1 MADNSSFLNGMEN
14 EHNNHSNN
22 SNNSTSGNNGINEAL
37 LAYLKEMNE
46 TLKELAKNAQSTSQ
60 SSARDSIP
68 RRDDFRKKAEHDR
81 ESRQF
86 NAKKPK
92 FRTKGDPLENFLDS
106 FEDSIIEGFLGAD
119 FRDKIGSAFE
129 GLADMIG
136 VELEEIPSALGKE
149 VGKQAMDAFKKSEW
163 GQQVSQKFDSFKN
176 QATSKVK
183 DAFQAGV
190 DRYGQNPD
198 WNMFRNKWAASGSQ
212 SAAKDTAANMAGDMA
227 KNAATN
233 TAANAAK
240 GAATNTATKAL
251 VAKGGSTAMTA
262 AAGAKVAGGAATAAG
277 GTAAAAGGAGA
288 ALSGL
293 ASAAAAACP
302 YILIAVAAIAAAI
315 IIINK
320 LKDAFAPAIEGA
332 KALAEAS
339 KKAANRY
346 AASRKE
352 MQENEKK
359 RLAEDVNAMIEE
371 PFKILREA
379 AEKAYDVW
387 DANLRLINATQG
399 YNKSDLQ
406 SLMGMYAQR
415 LRSEGLTDVVA
426 STEIT
431 ESLEKVLRSGLSGR
445 VAEEFA
451 YLATKLNS
459 AIPTQD
465 FFNYAE
471 TYASIAAN
479 AIAAGKSEAEAI
491 SYANEQMELFASN
504 VLFASRQLAGGFTT
518 GLQDAQQL
526 FESAVHIANA
536 AKTNNSAQIGGVL
549 TSVSAI
555 VGAVAPDLSSS
566 ITETIVKA
574 ATGGNSEEIVAL
586 RSLAGIDAGNTAFL
600 RALANDPQAIFS
612 AMFTNLAKMQNMSP
626 DNYMEVAEG
635 LSDVFGLSAEAF
647 QRVDFNYLAQAINNM
662 SVSNAALSENIE
674 HLKSG
679 ETTTTAEQLK
689 IAQINK
695 YMLEEGLAYVLDN
708 EVARSIQEHMW
719 DEQLANELMEA
730 SYGVELQGAA
740 LKFLEGISQTVQNI
754 IDFLNP
760 FSFLKK
766 IGNLIATAVEG
777 NAQQSDI
784 KQLLE
789 LGKVGQGSAK
799 SLYNLTTRGT
809 NLNLTDS
816 IVTMMG
822 GFSAY
827 EAAHAGTQIFNA
839 ITNLHTTAT
848 DLGQYGSSMLSA
860 LVQNGVGRIGTND
873 SVDSKYQW
881 NSIGKSIARAITASA
896 PTASIATLSLDSQS
910 SNQITQLNATQQ
922 AQSNVAAKIE
932 KMTSDEYMKPY
943 LDQEGG
949 YEKWLSSAK
958 SLGIQDVSTAL
969 KEVGYNEEDLKSK
982 FNQQQAKEAA
992 KREDEWLKE
1001 QQEWL
1006 RYQRDH
1012 IWPLKEETWW
1022 PAHEEWV
1029 TQHLGY
1035 IKDIDETQLP
1045 NVQSLMTQL
1054 IGNSNRLLTSILSK
1068 TTDFYDEWVAYYVEH
1083 TAYSAAYRHSDV
1095 DRIQRQSD
1103 AEQSDAVYALADA
1116 LTQNTVDLKDPAV
1129 QTNALLSQILIV
1141 ANAILQQNNQSAA
1154 GTSLAETLSG
1164 LALGLIK

>member
-1 MADNSSFLNGMEN
+1 MAGNGTDNGNFKAGMEN
-14 EHNNHSNN
+14 AHDNNQNT
-22 SNNSTSGNNGINEAL
+22 STSGNSGINEAL

-46 TLKELAKNAQSTSQ
+46 TLHELAKNAQNTSQ
-60 SSARDSIP
+60 SNARNNIP
-68 RRDDFRKKAEHDR
+68 RRDDFRKKAQEDR

-149 VGKQAMDAFKKSEW
+149 LGKQAMDAFKDSDLGKKFTE
-163 GQQVSQKFDSFKN
+163 KFDSFKD
-176 QATSKVK
+176 QASSKIK
-183 DAFQAGV
+183 DAFQSGV
-190 DRYGQNPD
+190 DRYNQNPD
-198 WNMFRNKWAASGSQ
+198 WNIFKDKWKASGASQ
-212 SAAKDTAANMAGDMA
+212 SAAKDAAANMAGEAA
-227 KNAATN
+227 KKTATDV
-233 TAANAAK
+233 AANAAK
-240 GAATNTATKAL
+240 GAATNGATQAL
-251 VAKGGSTAMTA
+251 VTKGGSTAVTA
-262 AAGAKVAGGAATAAG
+262 VGTKVAGGAAAGAAG
-277 GTAAAAGGAGA
+277 AGGAGA
-288 ALSGL
+288 AVSGL
-293 ASAAAAACP
+293 ASAAAAAGP
-302 YILIAVAAIAAAI
+302 YILVAVAAIAAAV

-320 LKDAFAPAIEGA
+320 LKDAFGPAIEGA
-332 KALAEAS
+332 KAFAEAS

-352 MQENEKK
+352 MQENEQK
-359 RLAEDVNAMIEE
+359 RLAEDVNAMIEA
-371 PFKILREA
+371 PFKILEEA
-379 AEKAYDVW
+379 AQKAYDVW

-399 YNKSDLQ
+399 YNKADLQ
-406 SLMGMYAQR
+406 SLMGNYAER
-415 LRSEGLTDVVA
+415 LRQENLTNVIATTDV
-426 STEIT
+426 T
-431 ESLEKVLRSGLSGR
+431 ESLAKVLDSGLSGK

-465 FFNYAE
+465 FFNYAD

-479 AIAAGKSEAEAI
+479 AIAAGKSESEAI
-491 SYANEQMELFASN
+491 AYANQQMELFASN
-504 VLFASRQLAGGFTT
+504 VLYASRQLAGGFTT
-518 GLQDAQQL
+518 GLQDAQSL
-526 FESAVHIANA
+526 FESAVQIATA

-566 ITETIVKA
+566 ITQTIVKA

-600 RALANDPQAIFS
+600 RALANDPQAVFS
-612 AMFTNLAKMQNMSP
+612 AMFSNLANMQNMSP

-635 LSDVFGLSAEAF
+635 LSNIFGLSAEAF
-647 QRVDFNYLAQAINNM
+647 QRVDFNYLAQAISEMN
-662 SVSNAALSENIE
+662 VSNAALNENIA
-674 HLKSG
+674 HLASG

-689 IAQINK
+689 MAQINE

-708 EVARSIQEHMW
+708 EVARAIQQHMW

-730 SYGVELQGAA
+730 TYGVELQGAA

-766 IGNLIATAVEG
+766 IGNLVATANEA
-777 NAQQSDI
+777 NAQQADI
-784 KQLLE
+784 RQLLE
-789 LGKVGQGSAK
+789 LGKVGQGNAQ

-822 GFSAY
+822 GRSAY

-848 DLGQYGSSMLSA
+848 DLGEYGANMLSA
-860 LVQNGVGRIGTND
+860 LMQNSVGRAGTND
-873 SVDSKYQW
+873 TVDSEYTW
-881 NSIGKSIARAITASA
+881 NSIGKSVARAIQKTVPS
-896 PTASIATLSLDSQS
+896 TTLATLSLDSS
-910 SNQITQLNATQQ
+910 SSAQLAQLNATQQ
-922 AQSNVAAKIE
+922 AQSAVAAKLE
-932 KMTSDEYMKPY
+932 KLTSEEYMKPY
-943 LDQEGG
+943 LDQDEG
-949 YEKWLSSAK
+949 YEKWLASAK
-958 SLGIQDVSTAL
+958 SLGIQDVSAAL
-969 KEVGYNEEDLKSK
+969 KEAGYSEDTLKSQ

-992 KREDEWLKE
+992 NRENEWLIE
-1001 QQEWL
+1001 QKNWL
-1006 RYQRDH
+1006 AQQRDELWPTKMVHLANIEGH
-1012 IWPLKEETWW
+1012 IKN
-1022 PAHEEWV
+1022 
-1029 TQHLGY
+1029 
-1035 IKDIDETQLP
+1035 IDESLLP
-1045 NVQSLMTQL
+1045 ETNTLLADL
-1054 IGNSNRLLTSILSK
+1054 IGNSNKLLDSIFRKTS
-1068 TTDFYDEWVAYYVEH
+1068 DFYDEWIAYYVEH
-1083 TAYSAAYRHSDV
+1083 TAYSAAYKHSDV
-1095 DRIQRQSD
+1095 DKIQRQSN
-1103 AEQSDAVYALADA
+1103 AQQSDAVYALADA
-1116 LTQNTVDLKDPAV
+1116 LTQNTVDLKDPAI

-1141 ANAILQQNNQSAA
+1141 VNAIMQQNDKTSA
-1154 GTSLAETLSG
+1154 GTSLAETLNG

>member
-1 MADNSSFLNGMEN
+1 MAGNGTNDGNFKAGMEN
-14 EHNNHSNN
+14 EHDNNQNT
-22 SNNSTSGNNGINEAL
+22 STSGNSGINEAL

-46 TLKELAKNAQSTSQ
+46 TLHELAKNAQTTSQ
-60 SSARDSIP
+60 SNARNNIP
-68 RRDDFRKKAEHDR
+68 RRDDFRKKAEQDR

-149 VGKQAMDAFKKSEW
+149 IGKQAMDAFKGSDFGKKATE
-163 GQQVSQKFDSFKN
+163 KFSSFKD

-183 DAFQAGV
+183 DAFQSGV

-198 WNMFRNKWAASGSQ
+198 WNIFKDKWKASGASQ
-212 SAAKDTAANMAGDMA
+212 SAAKDAAANMAGDAA
-227 KNAATN
+227 KKTATN
-233 TAANAAK
+233 AAANAAK

-251 VAKGGSTAMTA
+251 VAKGGSTALTTAGTSMAGGA
-262 AAGAKVAGGAATAAG
+262 AAGAG
-277 GTAAAAGGAGA
+277 AAGGAGA
-288 ALSGL
+288 AVSGL
-293 ASAAAAACP
+293 ASAAAAAGP
-302 YILIAVAAIAAAI
+302 YILIAVAAIAAAV

-320 LKDAFAPAIEGA
+320 LKEAFGPAIEGA

-346 AASRKE
+346 ASSRKE

-371 PFKILREA
+371 PFKILEA
-379 AEKAYDVW
+379 AAQKAYDVW

-399 YNKSDLQ
+399 YNKADLQ
-406 SLMGMYAQR
+406 SLMGSYAER
-415 LRSEGLTDVVA
+415 LRKDNLTSVIA
-426 STEIT
+426 STDIT
-431 ESLEKVLRSGLSGR
+431 ESLAKVLDSGLSGR

-518 GLQDAQQL
+518 GLQDAQSL
-526 FESAVHIANA
+526 FESAVQIATA

-600 RALANDPQAIFS
+600 RALANDPQAVFS
-612 AMFTNLAKMQNMSP
+612 AMFTNLANMQNMSP

-635 LSDVFGLSAEAF
+635 LSEVFGLSAEAF
-647 QRVDFNYLAQAINNM
+647 QRVDFNYLAQAISQMN
-662 SVSNAALSENIE
+662 VSNAALNENIE
-674 HLKSG
+674 HLVSG

-689 IAQINK
+689 IAEINK

-708 EVARSIQEHMW
+708 EVARAIQQHMW

-730 SYGVELQGAA
+730 TYGVELQGAA
-740 LKFLEGISQTVQNI
+740 LQFLEGISQTVQNI

-760 FSFLKK
+760 FSWLKK
-766 IGNLIATAVEG
+766 IGNLIATANEA
-777 NAQQSDI
+777 NAQQADI

-789 LGKVGQGSAK
+789 LGKVGQGNAK
-799 SLYNLTTRGT
+799 ALYNLTTRGT

-822 GFSAY
+822 GRSMY

-860 LVQNGVGRIGTND
+860 LMQNSIGRIGEND
-873 SVDSKYQW
+873 NVDSKYEW
-881 NSIGKSIARAITASA
+881 NSIGKSVARAIQKTLPS
-896 PTASIATLSLDSQS
+896 TSIATLSLDSS
-910 SNQITQLNATQQ
+910 SSAQIAQLSATQK
-922 AQSNVAAKIE
+922 AQSAVAAKLE
-932 KMTSDEYMKPY
+932 KLTSEDYMKAYVNP
-943 LDQEGG
+943 DDKDNFG
-949 YEKWLSSAK
+949 YDKWIASAK
-958 SLGIQDVSTAL
+958 SLGIQDVTAAL
-969 KEVGYNEEDLKSK
+969 KEAGYNEDDLKSQ
-982 FNQQQAKEAA
+982 FNQQQAREAA
-992 KREDEWLKE
+992 DREHEWEEE
-1001 QQEWL
+1001 QKAWL
-1006 RYQRDH
+1006 RQKRDELWPTKMTHLANIEGH
-1012 IWPLKEETWW
+1012 IKN
-1022 PAHEEWV
+1022 
-1029 TQHLGY
+1029 
-1035 IKDIDETQLP
+1035 IDEELLP
-1045 NVQSLMTQL
+1045 ETNTLLADL
-1054 IGNSNRLLTSILSK
+1054 IGNSNRLLDSIFRKTS
-1068 TTDFYDEWVAYYVEH
+1068 DFYDEWIAYYVEH
-1083 TAYSAAYRHSDV
+1083 TAYSAAYKHSDV
-1095 DRIQRQSD
+1095 DKIQRQSN
-1103 AEQSDAVYALADA
+1103 AQQSDAVYALADA

-1129 QTNALLSQILIV
+1129 QTNAILSQILLV
-1141 ANAILQQNNQSAA
+1141 LNAIMQQNNQSSA

-1164 LALGLIK
+1164 LAMGLIK

>member
-1 MADNSSFLNGMEN
+1 MAGTDDGRFLAGMEN
-14 EHNNHSNN
+14 EHNNNGN
-22 SNNSTSGNNGINEAL
+22 TSTSGNAGINEAL

-46 TLKELAKNAQSTSQ
+46 TLHELAKNAQNTSQ
-60 SSARDSIP
+60 SNARNSIP
-68 RRDDFRKKAEHDR
+68 RRDDFRKKAEQDR

-106 FEDSIIEGFLGAD
+106 FEDSIIEGFLGVD

-149 VGKQAMDAFKKSEW
+149 IGKQAMDAFKGTELGKKATEM
-163 GQQVSQKFDSFKN
+163 FDDLKN

-183 DAFQAGV
+183 DAFQSGV
-190 DRYGQNPD
+190 DRYNQNPD
-198 WNMFRNKWAASGSQ
+198 WNIFRNKWAANGSQ
-212 SAAKDTAANMAGDMA
+212 SAAKDAAANMAGDAA
-227 KNAATN
+227 KKTATD
-233 TAANAAK
+233 TAAGVAK
-240 GAATNTATKAL
+240 GAATNTAATGL
-251 VAKGGSTAMTA
+251 VAKGGSTALTTAGTSMAGGA
-262 AAGAKVAGGAATAAG
+262 AAGAG
-277 GTAAAAGGAGA
+277 AAGGAGA
-288 ALSGL
+288 AVSGL
-293 ASAAAAACP
+293 ASAAATAAP
-302 YILIAVAAIAAAI
+302 YILIAVAAIASAI
-315 IIINK
+315 ILINK
-320 LKDAFAPAIEGA
+320 LEDAFGPAIEGA

-346 AASRKE
+346 ASSRKE

-371 PFKILREA
+371 PFNILKA
-379 AEKAYDVW
+379 AAQKAYDVW

-399 YNKSDLQ
+399 YNKADLQ
-406 SLMGMYAQR
+406 SLMGSYAER
-415 LRSEGLTDVVA
+415 LRRDNLTSVIA
-426 STEIT
+426 STDIT
-431 ESLEKVLRSGLSGR
+431 ESLAKVLDSGLSGR

-479 AIAAGKSEAEAI
+479 AIANGKSEAEAI
-491 SYANEQMELFASN
+491 SYANKQMELFASN
-504 VLFASRQLAGGFTT
+504 ILFASRQLAGGFTT
-518 GLQDAQQL
+518 GLQNAQSL
-526 FESAVHIANA
+526 FESAVQIATA

-600 RALANDPQAIFS
+600 RALANDPQAVFS
-612 AMFTNLAKMQNMSP
+612 AMFTNLANMQNMSP

-647 QRVDFNYLAQAINNM
+647 QRVDFNYLAQAISQMN
-662 SVSNAALSENIE
+662 VSNAALNENIE
-674 HLKSG
+674 HLVSG

-689 IAQINK
+689 IAEINK

-708 EVARSIQEHMW
+708 EVARAIQQHMW
-719 DEQLANELMEA
+719 DEQIANELMEA
-730 SYGVELQGAA
+730 TYGVELQGAA
-740 LKFLEGISQTVQNI
+740 LQFLEGISQTVQNI

-766 IGNLIATAVEG
+766 IGNLVATGNEL
-777 NAQQSDI
+777 NAQQADI

-789 LGKVGQGSAK
+789 LGKVGQGNARD
-799 SLYNLTTRGT
+799 LYNLTTRGT

-822 GFSAY
+822 GRSIY

-860 LVQNGVGRIGTND
+860 LIQNSIGRIGEND
-873 SVDSKYQW
+873 NVDSKYEW
-881 NSIGKSIARAITASA
+881 NYIGKSVARAIQQTL
-896 PTASIATLSLDSQS
+896 PTTSISTLSLDNSS
-910 SNQITQLNATQQ
+910 SNQIAQLSATQQ
-922 AQSNVAAKIE
+922 AQSALATKLEKMMSEDYMSEYYKKGYESWAASAKSMGIANLDAAMKEAGYNPTDVKSYFNQHQASEAAKQAHE
-932 KMTSDEYMKPY
+932 WEEEQKAWLRDCRDKNWPLVKDTWWPMHTGWMVEHLEYMK
-943 LDQEGG
+943 
-949 YEKWLSSAK
+949 
-958 SLGIQDVSTAL
+958 
-969 KEVGYNEEDLKSK
+969 N
-982 FNQQQAKEAA
+982 
-992 KREDEWLKE
+992 
-1001 QQEWL
+1001 
-1006 RYQRDH
+1006 
-1012 IWPLKEETWW
+1012 
-1022 PAHEEWV
+1022 
-1029 TQHLGY
+1029 
-1035 IKDIDETQLP
+1035 IDETHLP
-1045 NVQSLMTQL
+1045 ETKTLLSDL
-1054 IGNSNRLLTSILSK
+1054 IGNSNRLLNSIFKKTS
-1068 TTDFYDEWVAYYVEH
+1068 DFYDDWIAYFVEH
-1083 TAYSAAYRHSDV
+1083 TAYSEAYKHSDV
-1095 DRIQRQSD
+1095 DKIQRQSR
-1103 AEQSDAVYALADA
+1103 AQQSDAVYALADA

-1129 QTNALLSQILIV
+1129 QTNAILSQILIV
-1141 ANAILQQNNQSAA
+1141 LNAIMQQNNQSSA

-1164 LALGLIK
+1164 LAMGLIK

>member
-1 MADNSSFLNGMEN
+1 MAVNPNHLNNMDNH
-14 EHNNHSNN
+14 HNNNQN
-22 SNNSTSGNNGINEAL
+22 TSTSSDSTINEAL
-37 LAYLKEMNE
+37 LQYLREMNE
-46 TLKELAKNAQSTSQ
+46 TLKELAKNAQNTSQ
-60 SSARDSIP
+60 SNARNNMP
-68 RRDDFRKKAEHDR
+68 RREDFRRKDAEDR

-106 FEDSIIEGFLGAD
+106 FEDSIIEGVLGSD

-149 VGKQAMDAFKKSEW
+149 LGKQAMDAFKGTEFGKKATE
-163 GQQVSQKFDSFKN
+163 KFSSFKD

-183 DAFQAGV
+183 DAFQSGV
-190 DRYGQNPD
+190 DRYNQNPD
-198 WNMFRNKWAASGSQ
+198 WNIFRDKWKASGPSQ
-212 SAAKDTAANMAGDMA
+212 SAAKDAAANMAGEAA
-227 KNAATN
+227 KKTATN
-233 TAANAAK
+233 AAANAAK
-240 GAATNTATKAL
+240 GAATNTATTAL
-251 VAKGGSTAMTA
+251 VAKGGSTAVTAAGTSMAGGA
-262 AAGAKVAGGAATAAG
+262 AAGAGAAG
-277 GTAAAAGGAGA
+277 GVGA
-288 ALSGL
+288 AVSGL
-293 ASAAAAACP
+293 ASAAAAAGP
-302 YILIAVAAIAAAI
+302 YILIAVAAIAAAV

-320 LKDAFAPAIEGA
+320 LKEAFGPAIEGA

-346 AASRKE
+346 SASRKE

-371 PFKILREA
+371 PFNILREA
-379 AEKAYDVW
+379 AQKAYDVW

-406 SLMGMYAQR
+406 SLIGIYSQR
-415 LRSEGLTDVVA
+415 LRSEGLTDVIA
-426 STEIT
+426 STDIT
-431 ESLEKVLRSGLSGR
+431 ESLAKVLDSGLSGK

-479 AIAAGKSEAEAI
+479 AIAAGKSESEAI
-491 SYANEQMELFASN
+491 AYANEQMELFASN

-518 GLQDAQQL
+518 GLQDAQSL
-526 FESAVHIANA
+526 FESAVQIANA
-536 AKTNNSAQIGGVL
+536 AKTNNSAHIGGVL

-600 RALANDPQAIFS
+600 RALANDPKAIFS
-612 AMFTNLAKMQNMSP
+612 AMFTNLANMQNMSP

-635 LSDVFGLSAEAF
+635 LSEVFGLSAEAF
-647 QRVDFNYLAQAINNM
+647 QRVDFNYLAQAISEMN
-662 SVSNAALSENIE
+662 VSNASLTENLKHLS
-674 HLKSG
+674 SG

-689 IAQINK
+689 IAKINE
-695 YMLEEGLAYVLDN
+695 YMLKEGLAYVLDN

-730 SYGVELQGAA
+730 TYGVELQGAA
-740 LKFLEGISQTVQNI
+740 LQFLEGISQTVQNI

-766 IGNLIATAVEG
+766 IGNLVATSVEA

-784 KQLLE
+784 RQLLE
-789 LGKVGQGSAK
+789 LGKVGQGNAED
-799 SLYNLTTRGT
+799 LYNLTTRGT

-860 LVQNGVGRIGTND
+860 LLQNGVGRIGTND
-873 SVDSKYQW
+873 DVDSVYTW
-881 NSIGKSIARAITASA
+881 NSIGKSVARAIQSTA
-896 PTASIATLSLDSQS
+896 PTYTIQSLGLDSGGSVIPGS
-910 SNQITQLNATQQ
+910 SSTQQ
-922 AQSNVAAKIE
+922 AQSAVFAKLE
-932 KMTSDEYMKPY
+932 QFTSEDYMKPY
-943 LDQEGG
+943 VDPESDKFG
-949 YEKWLSSAK
+949 YDKWLASAK
-958 SLGIQDVSTAL
+958 SLGIQDIKTAL
-969 KEVGYNEEDLKSK
+969 RDAGYNEDDLKSQ
-982 FNQQQAKEAA
+982 FNQQQAKKASE
-992 KREDEWLKE
+992 KENEWLQE
-1001 QQEWL
+1001 QQAWL
-1006 RYQRDH
+1006 RMQRDD
-1012 IWPLKEETWW
+1012 IWPLQKDTWW
-1022 PAHEEWV
+1022 PTHEGWMTE
-1029 TQHLGY
+1029 HLGY
-1035 IKDIDETQLP
+1035 MKDLDETQLP
-1045 NVQSLMTQL
+1045 NTQSLLTQL
-1054 IGNSNRLLTSILSK
+1054 IGNSNRLLNSIFQKTS
-1068 TTDFYDEWVAYYVEH
+1068 DFYDDWVAYFVEH
-1083 TAYSAAYRHSDV
+1083 TAYSEAYKHSDV
-1095 DRIQRQSD
+1095 DKIQRK
-1103 AEQSDAVYALADA
+1103 AEAQQSDAVYALADA
-1116 LTQNTVDLKDPAV
+1116 LTQNTVDLKDPTI
-1129 QTNALLSQILIV
+1129 QTNALLSQILLVVQSIM
-1141 ANAILQQNNQSAA
+1141 QQNNQPGNGS
-1154 GTSLAETLSG
+1154 SLAETLSG
-1164 LALGLIK
+1164 LAMGLIK